1 MTFTASQTA
10 SQIDGNDPY
19 SPLVNRVFHTDQ
31 IVWGD
36 NSVNYLAKF
45 IGRLRGKPEE
55 AYDKLAASLKPF
67 NVTPLFRKEKDMH
80 AIILMSGVINPKRSN
95 PVINLVLF
103 VLTLL
108 SVILMGTLF
117 TYDGPFSGSLT
128 DNLSYIIPALL
139 RGLAFAASLLGIL
152 LAHEFGHYLAARYH
166 HTAVSLPYFIPFPF
180 SPFGTMGAFIQ
191 MKEPPKNKRILLDI
205 GLAGPLAGLVVAI
218 PVLFLGLYLSELRPL
233 PVDQG
238 LYLEGNSILYLVA
251 KYIVHGEWLPQPV
264 SYEGLHP
271 IIFWIRYFFTGLPI
285 PAGGLDVILHP
296 VAFAG
301 WAGLLVTALN
311 LIPAGQLDGGHL
323 IFVLLGKRARFV
335 LPFVLT
341 GLIALGT
348 VWPVWWVWAFLIFM
362 MGRIY
367 AEPLDQITPLDPN
380 RRLIAVFGLIV
391 FVLVFIPIPIR
402 LVGI

>member
-1 MTFTASQTA
+1 M
-10 SQIDGNDPY
+10 
-19 SPLVNRVFHTDQ
+19 
-31 IVWGD
+31 
-36 NSVNYLAKF
+36 AKF

-238 LYLEGNSILYLVA
+238 LYLEGNSILYLIA
-251 KYIVHGEWLPQPV
+251 KYIVH
-264 SYEGLHP
+264 
-271 IIFWIRYFFTGLPI
+271 
-285 PAGGLDVILHP
+285 
-296 VAFAG
+296 
-301 WAGLLVTALN
+301 
-311 LIPAGQLDGGHL
+311 
-323 IFVLLGKRARFV
+323 
-335 LPFVLT
+335 
-341 GLIALGT
+341 
-348 VWPVWWVWAFLIFM
+348 
-362 MGRIY
+362 
-367 AEPLDQITPLDPN
+367 
-380 RRLIAVFGLIV
+380 
-391 FVLVFIPIPIR
+391 
-402 LVGI
+402 